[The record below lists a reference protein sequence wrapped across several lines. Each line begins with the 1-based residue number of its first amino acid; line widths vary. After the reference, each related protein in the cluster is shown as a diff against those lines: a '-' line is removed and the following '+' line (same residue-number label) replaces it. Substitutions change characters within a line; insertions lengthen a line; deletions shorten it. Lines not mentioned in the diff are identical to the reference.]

1 MNFNEIDQV
10 KASEKM
16 PKKKG
21 GRKDHPYKGRLVG
34 EDSAHEPDPTG
45 YQHDLLTMPPH
56 TLVIDTAGD
65 LDWYKLG
72 QHFARLNQQDPH
84 EWGQGDSDM
93 VITLA
98 NQEQVDRVKA
108 ILDRFGAK
116 YKDIGG
122 SSEHPEV
129 HVKEFKIEKPNPK
142 DTLNIKRKDMPQ
154 VASKDYDELFDYLK
168 QNGAHFK
175 KEIVPARSLKAI
187 QGEFSDKGIETQI
200 QKNIDMGVGKKPL
213 IASKDNYIIDGHHR
227 WLAAIN
233 TGANLHII
241 RVDISARQ
249 LLDLVKKFPK
259 TTYKDIHENLNE
271 GYKLQLERDDDMYIL
286 HILDTETNKRTE
298 VRGKPDYETTG
309 YDAND
314 KLHQLLD
321 KLGKSANF
329 AELINGEVVTINPK
343 HPHAAKANAATDV
356 AFNEGAYDSITFKQK
371 RQQLNVPYLIQKG
384 AIYITDPHGPDGWE
398 PDSEGFSLL
407 TLYNVKGGGWQG
419 EAKQHLKPSEY
430 ANAAKMINAPL
441 PASGNNHLVYDGKYN
456 QILWSIKKLGL
467 GKEAFLGNVN
477 ETAGVGRVVKGVNTT
492 VDVGPNEIINQVK
505 KYGNDVDRDGK
516 PKLNLK

>member
-1 MNFNEIDQV
+1 MRFNEINQV
-10 KASEKM
+10 KASEPM

-34 EDSAHEPDPTG
+34 EDAAQEPDPQG
-45 YQHDLLTMPPH
+45 YQKDLLTMPPY

-98 NQEQVDRVKA
+98 NQEQVERVKA
-108 ILDRFGAK
+108 ILDRFGAE
-116 YKDIGG
+116 YKEIGG
-122 SSEHPEV
+122 TDIHPEV
-129 HVKEFKIEKPNPK
+129 HVKEFKVEKPDPK

-168 QNGAHFK
+168 QNGANFK
-175 KEIVPARSLKAI
+175 KEIVPARSLKAV
-187 QGEFSDKGIETQI
+187 QGEFSDKGIENQI

-233 TGANLHII
+233 TGADLHII
-241 RVDISARQ
+241 RVDIPARE

-259 TTYKDIHENLNE
+259 TTYKDIHENINE
-271 GYKLQLERDDDMYIL
+271 GWQLQLERDPNMYVL
-286 HILDTETNKRTE
+286 HITDTKTGKRTE

-309 YDAND
+309 YDATD

-343 HPHAAKANAATDV
+343 HPDAEKAKAATDV
-356 AFNEGAYDSITFKQK
+356 AFNESTDIDSLRKFVKSQREAPDQVLYQMMMAPDTYGHSASNFVRSWYEKTK
-371 RQQLNVPYLIQKG
+371 EENGLNDV
-384 AIYITDPHGPDGWE
+384 
-398 PDSEGFSLL
+398 DSALEIM
-407 TLYNVKGGGWQG
+407 VD
-419 EAKQHLKPSEY
+419 E
-430 ANAAKMINAPL
+430 
-441 PASGNNHLVYDGKYN
+441 
-456 QILWSIKKLGL
+456 LG
-467 GKEAFLGNVN
+467 LGNVN

-492 VDVGPNEIINQVK
+492 VDVGPNEIIKQVK
-505 KYGNDVDRDGK
+505 KFGNDVDRDGK
-516 PKLNLK
+516 PKKHLK